1 MYQREH
7 ILSTSLAHTLGSAR
21 PRETSGSRS
30 SNRFDFQKDWAIC
43 ELLRLHLNENDYLL
57 ILDYHEDVVVL
68 NSEIEP
74 DSVKFYQ
81 LKSLKSGNWSIANL
95 CNDTSKG
102 NSGSILKKL
111 YSNYLLCPEE
121 TVNLVFVSNQ
131 GIKAKLKNKANSSD
145 YDSVS
150 FALFVDDDKAKI
162 HVSIEGVDAE
172 SCNIHGLKLISVDRT
187 DLPVCSHDV
196 FVKGKL
202 VDFFSV
208 LAPKKKV
215 SVDIAY
221 KILFDE
227 IKRKNNVEILC
238 SDFCEL
244 KATKG
249 IGRGEFLKMVN
260 AFISYTSNSDYWSEA
275 STSLLSEGYDFATIR
290 KIKSAWNKYTV
301 EVMNSFDSDLSNAR
315 ETIASDINKYEE
327 EHSTF
332 KLKQLI
338 ADIKQN
344 IDFSKIPTLR
354 NEPYIEEASIIYEV
368 MVSEPIQKAN
378 SELEEEAV

>member
-1 MYQREH
+1 M
-7 ILSTSLAHTLGSAR
+7 STSLAHTLGSAK
-21 PRETSGSRS
+21 PRETSGSRT

-43 ELLRLHLNENDYLL
+43 ELLRLHLNENEYLL

-68 NSEIEP
+68 NSESEP

-81 LKSLKSGNWSIANL
+81 LKSLKSGDWSVASL

-121 TVNLVFVSNQ
+121 TASLVFVSNQ
-131 GIKAKLKNKANSSD
+131 GIKAKLKNKANPSD

-150 FALFVDDDKAKI
+150 FDLFVDADKEKI
-162 HVSIEGVDAE
+162 HVSIEGSDAE
-172 SCNIHGLKLISVDRT
+172 SCNIHGLKLISIDRT
-187 DLPVCSHDV
+187 DLPVCNHDV
-196 FVKGKL
+196 FAKGKL

-215 SVDIAY
+215 SINIAY
-221 KILFDE
+221 KTLFDE

-244 KATKG
+244 KTTKG
-249 IGRGEFLKMVN
+249 IGREEFGKMAN
-260 AFISYTSNSDYWSEA
+260 AFISYTSNSDYWNEA
-275 STSLLSEGYDFATIR
+275 SASLLSEGYDFATIR
-290 KIKSAWNKYTV
+290 KIKAAWNKYTV
-301 EVMNSFDSDLSNAR
+301 EVMNSFDSDLSSAR
-315 ETIASDINKYEE
+315 KVIISDINKYEQV
-327 EHSTF
+327 HSTF